1 MFSCFS
7 SVLWKDPLHGKERVG
22 IVLEAGQKGV
32 KTCIRLVLFGALRP
46 AWTYSEDV
54 GNGVRLSE
62 GGCLEEL

>member
-7 SVLWKDPLHGKERVG
+7 SVLWKDPLRGKERG
-22 IVLEAGQKGV
+22 IVSEAGQKGV
-32 KTCIRLVLFGALRP
+32 KTRIRLVLFEALRP